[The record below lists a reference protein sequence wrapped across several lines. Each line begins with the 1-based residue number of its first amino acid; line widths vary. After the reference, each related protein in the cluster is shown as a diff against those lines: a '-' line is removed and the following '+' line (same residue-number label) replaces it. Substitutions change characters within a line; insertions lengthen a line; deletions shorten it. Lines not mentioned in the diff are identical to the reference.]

1 MAHGPNKLR
10 PAFTLIELLV
20 VIAIIAILAAML
32 LPALGR
38 AKRRGQQASCLNNLK
53 QIGLAFAV
61 YLDENQDRFMDR
73 RDLKSSLPGG
83 YHPWTTWPPS
93 DPRSGWAALV
103 LQNCG
108 ANFQVWGC
116 ATAIASPIGNLIQ
129 TTQAVSSATD
139 AAVVRYWLW
148 RFDRND
154 DPVPLTDFWGKTSAQ
169 AVSDLMSTNDP
180 TIGLINGPVDVELA
194 VDTYFPNTAPTVPV
208 ELKGRA
214 AHPGGRNRSFLD
226 GHATWFKDARTPN

>member
-1 MAHGPNKLR
+1 MPQERNTSR

-38 AKRRGQQASCLNNLK
+38 AKRRGQQTSCLNNLK

-83 YHPWTTWPPS
+83 YHPWTVWPPS

-103 LQNCG
+103 LQNYG

-129 TTQAVSSATD
+129 TTQTVSTAAD
-139 AAVVRYWLW
+139 AAVIRYWLW
-148 RFDRND
+148 RFDRIE
-154 DPVPLTDFWGKTSAQ
+154 DPVPLTDFWGKTAVQ

-180 TIGLINGPVDVELA
+180 TIGLVNGAVDVEIA
-194 VDTYFPNTAPTVPV
+194 VDTYFPNTAPTVPP

-214 AHPGGRNRSFLD
+214 VHPGGRNKAYLD
-226 GHATWFKDARTPN
+226 GHAAWFKDARTPN